1 MATLARWC
9 FQHRRLVLFLWIAAL
24 VGLTALGRV
33 TGSDYKDAFSLP
45 GTDSQKAIDILERDF
60 PAQSGD
66 SASIVLHAR
75 TGALSDPAVEPRA
88 TEMLAK
94 IADLPHVAEVV
105 SPFTADGEGQT
116 NPDGTTAFATVALDL
131 PGNELPLDDIER
143 LVDTAR
149 SYDSGALQVEL
160 TGQVVAIVEQPQQS
174 ASELIGVVAAAVILF
189 LAFGSLLAVTLPLIT
204 AIMALGV
211 GMALIVQ
218 VSHLTT
224 VAEFST
230 MLATLIGLGV
240 GIDYALFIVNR
251 HRIGLRA
258 GRTPEESA
266 VTAVNTSGRAVIF
279 AGMTVCIALLG
290 LFALGVT
297 FLYGVALAAALTVAM
312 TMLASVTLLPALLGF
327 YGSKVLSRRQRRR
340 MAEHGPEPE
349 QPSGFWWR
357 WAKGVERRPAVLA
370 VLSAGV
376 IVLIAIPFLS
386 LRLGSSDLGNGADT
400 KTSKRGY
407 DLLADGFG
415 PGFNGPFM
423 LVTEINSPADLQTMN
438 QAVEAARKAEGVASV
453 TPPRQSPNGHAAIAT
468 LYPTTSPQAAE
479 TATLLDRLRDD
490 VIPAATG
497 GAASP
502 VYVGGITAVFEDFS
516 GVLSSK
522 LPLFIGIVVVLAFL
536 LLVVVFRS
544 LLIPLTASLMNLLAV
559 GAAFGAVVAVFQWG
573 WLSDL
578 LGISPGPIESFLP
591 VMLFAILFGLSMDY
605 EVFLVSRMH
614 EEWTARRDNRIAVSL
629 GQAETGRVISAAG
642 AIMTLVFASFIL
654 GDDRVIKLFGLGLA
668 LAILL
673 DAFVIRTVLVPA
685 LMHLFG
691 RANWWLPKGLDRVLP
706 RVSVESAEDIEEIR
720 HTPLP
725 ADAVGDTVPAQPHGP
740 ADGRD
745 ATEPERAH

>member
-105 SPFTADGEGQT
+105 SPFTVDGEGQT

-673 DAFVIRTVLVPA
+673 DAFVIRTILVPA

>member
-673 DAFVIRTVLVPA
+673 DAFLIRTVLVPA

>member
-45 GTDSQKAIDILERDF
+45 GTDSQRAIDILERDF

-66 SASIVLHAR
+66 SASIVLHSR

-94 IADLPHVAEVV
+94 IADLPHVAEVI

-149 SYDSGALQVEL
+149 SYDGGALQVEL

-423 LVTEINSPADLQTMN
+423 LVTEIDSPADLQTMN
-438 QAVEAARKAEGVASV
+438 RAVEAARKAEGVASV

-490 VIPAATG
+490 VIPAATE

>member
-327 YGSKVLSRRQRRR
+327 YGPKVLSRRQRRR

-370 VLSAGV
+370 LLSAGV

-423 LVTEINSPADLQTMN
+423 LVTEIDSPADLQTMN
-438 QAVEAARKAEGVASV
+438 RAVEAARKAEGVASV

-479 TATLLDRLRDD
+479 TSTLLDRLRDD

-673 DAFVIRTVLVPA
+673 DAFVIRTILVPA

-706 RVSVESAEDIEEIR
+706 HVSVETAEEIEEIR

>member
-614 EEWTARRDNRIAVSL
+614 EEWTVRRDNRIAVSL

-673 DAFVIRTVLVPA
+673 DAFLIRTVLVPA

>member
-327 YGSKVLSRRQRRR
+327 YGSKVLSRWQRRR